1 MDSLGLF
8 YVRQK
13 YSPTQD

>member
-8 YVRQK
+8 QVK
-13 YSPTQD
+13 C